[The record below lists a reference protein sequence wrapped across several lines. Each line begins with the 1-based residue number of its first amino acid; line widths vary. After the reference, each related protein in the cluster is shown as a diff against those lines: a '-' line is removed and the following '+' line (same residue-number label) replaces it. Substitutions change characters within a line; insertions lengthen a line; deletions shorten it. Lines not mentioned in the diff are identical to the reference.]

1 MRIEEPGNINKLP
14 KQVRKCILKEGEKG
28 KIISNSN
35 PFSNLDT
42 SSPKVN
48 HSHVLKVAI
57 HMQGCLFSLGLAPGL
72 LTLPPHPLKEL
83 SPCVKTKSLYDPKEI
98 SSFTQSSPLTNYFS
112 VKNFF

>member
-14 KQVRKCILKEGEKG
+14 KQVRKCIWKEGEKG

-48 HSHVLKVAI
+48 HSRALKVPI

-72 LTLPPHPLKEL
+72 LTLYPPPAERIEPL
-83 SPCVKTKSLYDPKEI
+83 C
-98 SSFTQSSPLTNYFS
+98 
-112 VKNFF
+112 